1 VLGQGH
7 DEDPGP
13 SRQGGT
19 ELSEEESTA
28 IPALEHDVT
37 NLTSQVEELS
47 SENATLRTDLE
58 ALKSRFDG
66 LEQLAQQV
74 EPWVGPTGQLTVRL
88 ERSEQAIL
96 ALLSDPHNPVSSAQR
111 ASAILTAIP
120 TPAA

>member
-19 ELSEEESTA
+19 ELSNEESTS
-28 IPALEHDVT
+28 IPAFEHDIT
-37 NLTSQVEELS
+37 NLASQVEELS
-47 SENATLRTDLE
+47 SENATLREDLD

-66 LEQLAQQV
+66 LEQIAQHV

-96 ALLSDPHNPVSSAQR
+96 ALISDPHNPISSALQ
-111 ASAILTAIP
+111 ASRILTSIP
-120 TPAA
+120 TPSA